1 MAIKA
6 SLKFT
11 PKRAILDKNSA
22 NIAQLFYCNFPLSK
36 ILYYLILKPLS
47 LLPLP
52 VLYWLSDIAYIVVYK
67 IGGYRKEVVFENL
80 RNSFPDKTDAEIT
93 QIAAGFYHFLTDQ
106 MVEILWCFSLTEKR
120 ITNRLK
126 VKNPEL
132 LNNLYDSGRSVILIL
147 GHYSSW
153 EMVLSSLNLFV
164 KHHVATIYVPL
175 TNKVL
180 DEKFYKMRTVFDS
193 EMITKREFKNN
204 MQEGA
209 EEQRAII
216 FGADQ
221 SPSISKSLYWTQ
233 FLKQETAVA
242 LGAEKYAKL
251 YDMPVVFIWLRRER
265 RGYYSV
271 EFETITLDPKNEAE
285 GAITEKHVRVME
297 KQILAK
303 PEYWLWS
310 HKRWKKKRES
320 IN

>member
-1 MAIKA
+1 MAVKPG
-6 SLKFT
+6 LKFT
-11 PKRAILDKNSA
+11 SKRAILDKNSA
-22 NIAQLFYCNFPLSK
+22 NIAQLFYKYFLLSK
-36 ILYYLILKPLS
+36 ILYYLFLKPLS

-52 VLYWLSDIAYIVVYK
+52 VLYWLSDFAYVLVYK
-67 IGGYRKEVVFENL
+67 VGGYRKEVVFENL
-80 RNSFPDKTDAEIT
+80 RNAFPDKTDFEIKQT
-93 QIAAGFYHFLTDQ
+93 ASGFYHFINDL

-132 LNNLYDSGRSVILIL
+132 LDDLYASGKSVVLIL
-147 GHYSSW
+147 GHYASW

-175 TNKVL
+175 TNKGL
-180 DEKFYKMRTVFDS
+180 DEKFFKMRTTFGS
-193 EMITKREFKNN
+193 EMIAKRDFKNN
-204 MQEGA
+204 MQEGTDK
-209 EEQRAII
+209 QRAII

-221 SPSISKSLYWTQ
+221 SPSISKNLYWTQ
-233 FLKQETAVA
+233 FLNQDTAVA
-242 LGAEKYAKL
+242 LGAEKYAKM
-251 YDMPVVFIWLRRER
+251 YDMPVVFIWLRREK

-271 EFETITLDPKNEAE
+271 EFETITTDPKSEPE

-310 HKRWKKKRES
+310 HKRWKKRRE
-320 IN
+320 